1 MATAPQP
8 PAQQRWARA
17 PFYFNS
23 ASHLLRI
30 GREKATNLQE
40 MLDAIRGCSEASIFQ
55 HMFQTLEEHHFIRE
69 GFSNDFA
76 HWAFAACNEV
86 ELAERLAAIDI
97 REFTSMLALRER
109 LVHIIESYLQKN
121 PRAANRA
128 AMEPFYL
135 MAADLVVIPTP
146 YVARNLE
153 EFGDGLRKVSIHSIY
168 YHFIDARL
176 RLKLNTNDFSI
187 WLEQELD
194 LASAADRLNRI
205 DIYTSTLEGVRRA
218 ILRIIEVEAG
228 RGEFQTVRIEE
239 K

>member
-1 MATAPQP
+1 MATAPPLPSTQP
-8 PAQQRWARA
+8 RWAGS

-30 GREKATNLQE
+30 GREKATSLQE
-40 MLDAIRGCSEASIFQ
+40 LLEAIRTCPDASIFQ
-55 HMFQTLEEHHFIRE
+55 HTFQTLEEHHYIRE

-86 ELAERLAAIDI
+86 GLAERLSAIDV
-97 REFTSMLALRER
+97 REFTSIPTLRER
-109 LVHIIESYLQKN
+109 LIHLMDDYLQKN
-121 PRAANRA
+121 PRAATRI

-153 EFGDGLRKVSIHSIY
+153 EFAAGLRKVSIHSIY

-187 WLEQELD
+187 WLDQELE
-194 LASAADRLNRI
+194 LRKAADRLNHI
-205 DIYTSTLEGVRRA
+205 DIYTSTLEGVRRSILNA
-218 ILRIIEVEAG
+218 IEGQIGNA
-228 RGEFQTVRIEE
+228 
-239 K
+239 

>member
-1 MATAPQP
+1 MATAPQT
-8 PAQQRWARA
+8 PATRTRWARS

-30 GREKATNLQE
+30 SHEKARCLQE
-40 MLDAIRGCSEASIFQ
+40 LLDGIRTCPDASIFQ
-55 HMFQTLEEHHFIRE
+55 HTFQTLEEHHFIRE

-86 ELAERLAAIDI
+86 ELAEWLSAIDI
-97 REFTSMLALRER
+97 REFTSITALRER
-109 LVHIIESYLQKN
+109 VIHLIESYLQKN
-121 PRAANRA
+121 PRAATRP

-153 EFGDGLRKVSIHSIY
+153 EFADGLRKVSIHSIY

-176 RLKLNTNDFSI
+176 RLKLNTNDFAA
-187 WLEQELD
+187 WMDQELD
-194 LASAADRLNRI
+194 MSQAGERLNRI
-205 DIYTSTLEGVRRA
+205 DIYTSTLEGVRRS
-218 ILRIIEVEAG
+218 ILKVVE
-228 RGEFQTVRIEE
+228 GEMARA
-239 K
+239 